1 MTAIP
6 KASAVDIVTQLV
18 TGPSLQEVASKTL
31 REALKTLYPNLDI
44 DPRLAMVVQ
53 PTWAIVDGRVVPDGY
68 QAGSLTN
75 ALVRLGLSGTTV
87 TYLDGEHYLT
97 LQPGVPAPAHL
108 PVKIDAIGLL
118 LNELAPLLFIAYKE
132 QHVDYWDEFTYPGQP
147 RWQQLSEALRNLWN
161 VDASVGWDADEIAMA
176 QAIFKQPDPQQ
187 RLAPAPYSAKA
198 YLIDL
203 DRGSADTQS
212 HLTLLDAAVLVGSI
226 ADRTLILT
234 HAITQ
239 GFQRFDSLE
248 ELGEA
253 LLRIY
258 GANASG
264 EDLKWRLVEP
274 QGNFF
279 DQQACTLIS
288 LEADALGKISF
299 FQDSPDK
306 RVYPHTGT
314 AGKPAQPTPRLE
326 AHFERLQPMLPDWLN
341 DALPIDQ
348 TRYSRHL
355 LDLTTLQHE
364 NNGKSFQ
371 NEITS
376 LQAFTRA
383 ALIKQILKEQPDA
396 KDLDIDNIEITITS
410 LVVWGT
416 FVLPGNTQTQ
426 TWTLTE
432 LALQNLAGLPLG
444 NKTVRY
450 KDGSPVPEWM
460 SATFLEKLVST
471 VDIGKTYPAHLKAV
485 LIDGAE
491 QASRLERLYTSQL
504 RVELPLLALQ
514 HKIQGRAGIDES
526 GYRYVVAALATTDAE
541 RYVDGEEIVIRPLA
555 FVAHRSRST
564 ADTVDNMYVIGSRD
578 ADKGPCVLYRPLFDK
593 ALLQYPGPANLLFA
607 IQHSRHLR
615 DSVLA
620 WLPDDVR
627 FNYSQFVFTARLPSV
642 WTIPQLMINPT
653 TALDMSGAVA
663 LGTQVIASDVLA
675 TLHERN
681 VKALVTQADRQ
692 SVSDAEARWAS
703 LKQGGWLMLN
713 AALPFLGRS
722 AGTAAWIWQIMDDLQ
737 EITDGANEQSAKVA
751 WTAIADILLALGMVL
766 AHRAAIG
773 DAPSTPV
780 ATTLEED
787 TATSKPAA
795 RIVKALRQPDITG
808 PQLTEA
814 HGTSIDSI
822 TALKRSPL
830 ALAKLLDTFKLA
842 KPKGLGAATREG
854 AQRGLYAHA
863 DKWYARVGERWFE
876 VARNAHGDVHIVDT
890 RQPTRPAGPRL
901 AYTANGQWVIDLRL
915 RLRGGGLEEG
925 RQAAQGIRNKEVA
938 VLAEQITAF
947 DLTMESK
954 GSRLDADRNSLHD
967 APAQAR
973 EQALAQY
980 LATLDSQHN
989 EYAANI
995 KLIKQ
1000 LNCKQSI
1007 PNYRTVMPERL
1018 DMQLF
1023 LGQEWLSNN
1032 ASDYQQR
1039 VLAVQAILDDE
1050 LRSESQA
1057 ATSAFEQ
1064 LNDVTQTIIE
1074 KMESAEACMEELT
1087 RLGPDGLDIK
1097 QKYTISLA
1105 PYPLDDLKTLQISLG
1120 QYTCIKPGDSTAH
1133 VEAQQALAGLFEDA
1147 ALNVQSSRDLSAD
1160 ESLSDLRIRIDALSQ
1175 VSEQFAS
1182 VDKRFDD
1189 LASEYSEHIHTERL
1203 KQLQARVAAFKES
1216 ADNRLA
1222 DLLRYRHLLVPQA
1235 GPSRPSA
1242 SSSNR
1247 QIIKTRNKGILV
1259 GERKKSLDGKDT
1271 DLVEV
1276 STALTRVIATFKEE
1290 SPGIWVEQNA
1300 RPAPSPKARPNL
1312 NNSISAGQAL
1322 IDGLAAF
1329 HRRIEARLKRGSR
1342 IPVEVEEEYHNHAA
1356 LLRKAGAAIDEAL
1369 TASNL
1374 TAALHEPSETL
1385 NHKLDAAAT
1394 TLEEKGTSTRIR
1406 LVKQQLPTAAGVEW
1420 LKDKGEVNISKTLT
1434 RRRLRRHKND
1444 FLDEYQI
1451 RDAHTDKI
1459 LCYAHFH
1466 YSSADA
1472 PDGAFLRGH
1481 MKTVAQHR
1489 LGGTS
1494 EITDVDNQR
1503 LIEIHRSEI
1512 SSRSAETLFFTLAK
1526 PAADATAPL

>member
-53 PTWAIVDGRVVPDGY
+53 PTWAIVEGRVVPDGY

-203 DRGSADTQS
+203 DRGNADTQS

-288 LEADALGKISF
+288 MEADALGEISF
-299 FQDSPDK
+299 FQDSPGK

-341 DALPIDQ
+341 DALPMDQ

-371 NEITS
+371 SEITS

-396 KDLDIDNIEITITS
+396 QDVNIDNIEITITS

-485 LIDGAE
+485 LIDDSV

-564 ADTVDNMYVIGSRD
+564 ADTVDNMYVIGPRD

-593 ALLQYPGPANLLFA
+593 ALLQYPGFANLLFA

-703 LKQGGWLMLN
+703 LKQGGWVMLN

-722 AGTAAWIWQIMDDLQ
+722 VGTAAWIWQIMDDLQ

-751 WTAIADILLALGMVL
+751 WTAIADISWRWAWCSPIVRQWVMR
-766 AHRAAIG
+766 HRRPWPQRSKRTQRRANLPPESSKRCA
-773 DAPSTPV
+773 SR
-780 ATTLEED
+780 
-787 TATSKPAA
+787 TSP
-795 RIVKALRQPDITG
+795 
-808 PQLTEA
+808 
-814 HGTSIDSI
+814 
-822 TALKRSPL
+822 
-830 ALAKLLDTFKLA
+830 
-842 KPKGLGAATREG
+842 
-854 AQRGLYAHA
+854 
-863 DKWYARVGERWFE
+863 
-876 VARNAHGDVHIVDT
+876 ARN
-890 RQPTRPAGPRL
+890 
-901 AYTANGQWVIDLRL
+901 
-915 RLRGGGLEEG
+915 
-925 RQAAQGIRNKEVA
+925 
-938 VLAEQITAF
+938 
-947 DLTMESK
+947 
-954 GSRLDADRNSLHD
+954 
-967 APAQAR
+967 
-973 EQALAQY
+973 
-980 LATLDSQHN
+980 
-989 EYAANI
+989 
-995 KLIKQ
+995 
-1000 LNCKQSI
+1000 
-1007 PNYRTVMPERL
+1007 
-1018 DMQLF
+1018 
-1023 LGQEWLSNN
+1023 
-1032 ASDYQQR
+1032 
-1039 VLAVQAILDDE
+1039 
-1050 LRSESQA
+1050 
-1057 ATSAFEQ
+1057 
-1064 LNDVTQTIIE
+1064 
-1074 KMESAEACMEELT
+1074 
-1087 RLGPDGLDIK
+1087 
-1097 QKYTISLA
+1097 
-1105 PYPLDDLKTLQISLG
+1105 
-1120 QYTCIKPGDSTAH
+1120 
-1133 VEAQQALAGLFEDA
+1133 
-1147 ALNVQSSRDLSAD
+1147 
-1160 ESLSDLRIRIDALSQ
+1160 
-1175 VSEQFAS
+1175 
-1182 VDKRFDD
+1182 
-1189 LASEYSEHIHTERL
+1189 
-1203 KQLQARVAAFKES
+1203 
-1216 ADNRLA
+1216 
-1222 DLLRYRHLLVPQA
+1222 
-1235 GPSRPSA
+1235 
-1242 SSSNR
+1242 
-1247 QIIKTRNKGILV
+1247 
-1259 GERKKSLDGKDT
+1259 
-1271 DLVEV
+1271 
-1276 STALTRVIATFKEE
+1276 
-1290 SPGIWVEQNA
+1290 
-1300 RPAPSPKARPNL
+1300 
-1312 NNSISAGQAL
+1312 
-1322 IDGLAAF
+1322 
-1329 HRRIEARLKRGSR
+1329 
-1342 IPVEVEEEYHNHAA
+1342 
-1356 LLRKAGAAIDEAL
+1356 
-1369 TASNL
+1369 
-1374 TAALHEPSETL
+1374 
-1385 NHKLDAAAT
+1385 
-1394 TLEEKGTSTRIR
+1394 
-1406 LVKQQLPTAAGVEW
+1406 
-1420 LKDKGEVNISKTLT
+1420 
-1434 RRRLRRHKND
+1434 
-1444 FLDEYQI
+1444 
-1451 RDAHTDKI
+1451 
-1459 LCYAHFH
+1459 
-1466 YSSADA
+1466 
-1472 PDGAFLRGH
+1472 
-1481 MKTVAQHR
+1481 
-1489 LGGTS
+1489 
-1494 EITDVDNQR
+1494 
-1503 LIEIHRSEI
+1503 
-1512 SSRSAETLFFTLAK
+1512 
-1526 PAADATAPL
+1526 

>member
-31 REALKTLYPNLDI
+31 RDALKTLYPNLDI

-97 LQPGVPAPAHL
+97 LQPGMPAPAHL

-132 QHVDYWDEFTYPGQP
+132 QHVEYWDEFTYPGQP

-176 QAIFKQPDPQQ
+176 RAIFKQPDPQQ

-203 DRGSADTQS
+203 DRGSSDKSS
-212 HLTLLDAAVLVGSI
+212 HLTLVDAAVVIGTI
-226 ADRTLILT
+226 ADRKLILT
-234 HAITQ
+234 HAVTQ

-258 GANASG
+258 GASASG

-288 LEADALGKISF
+288 MEADALGEISF
-299 FQDSPDK
+299 FQDSPGK

-341 DALPIDQ
+341 DALPMDQ

-371 NEITS
+371 SEITS

-383 ALIKQILKEQPDA
+383 ALIKQILKEQPGA
-396 KDLDIDNIEITITS
+396 KDVNIDNIEITITS

-416 FVLPGNTQTQ
+416 FVLPGNTQAQ

-471 VDIGKTYPAHLKAV
+471 VDIGKTYPAHLKAMLLDDPV
-485 LIDGAE
+485 
-491 QASRLERLYTSQL
+491 QAPLLQGLYTSQL
-504 RVELPLLALQ
+504 RIELPLLALQ
-514 HKIQGRAGIDES
+514 HKIRGRAGLDES
-526 GYRYVVAALATTDAE
+526 GYRYVVAAFATTGAE

-564 ADTVDNMYVIGSRD
+564 ADTVDNMYVIGPRD

-593 ALLQYPGPANLLFA
+593 TLLQYPGPANLLFA

-703 LKQGGWLMLN
+703 LKQGGWVMLN

-722 AGTAAWIWQIMDDLQ
+722 VGTAAWIWQIMDDLQ
-737 EITDGANEQSAKVA
+737 EITDGANEQSGKIA

-766 AHRAAIG
+766 AHRAAVG

-780 ATTLEED
+780 ATELEED
-787 TATSKPAA
+787 PATTRPAA

-808 PQLTEA
+808 PQLTQF

-822 TALKRSPL
+822 TALKRSPT
-830 ALAKLLDTFKLA
+830 ALATLLDGFEVG
-842 KPKGLGAATREG
+842 KPKALGAATREG
-854 AQRGLYAHA
+854 AYRDLYAQA

-876 VARNAHGDVHIVDT
+876 VARNVHGDVHIVDT

-915 RLRGGGLEEG
+915 RLRGGGLEDG
-925 RQAAQGIRNKEVA
+925 RKVAQGKKNQEVA
-938 VLAEQITAF
+938 VLSEQITAF

-954 GSRLDADRNSLHD
+954 GSLLDTERNSLRD

-995 KLIKQ
+995 QLIKT

-1039 VLAVQAILDDE
+1039 VLRVQAILDDE
-1050 LRSESQA
+1050 LRGESQA
-1057 ATSAFEQ
+1057 VTSAFEQ
-1064 LNDVTQTIIE
+1064 LNDATQTIIE
-1074 KMESAEACMEELT
+1074 KMESAEACLDELT
-1087 RLGPDGLDIK
+1087 RLGPDGLEIK
-1097 QKYTISLA
+1097 QKYNISLA

-1133 VEAQQALAGLFEDA
+1133 VEAQQALASLFEDA

-1203 KQLQARVAAFKES
+1203 RQLQARVAAFKDS

-1235 GPSRPSA
+1235 GPSRPATSA
-1242 SSSNR
+1242 SNR
-1247 QIIKTRNKGILV
+1247 QIIKTRNKGTLV
-1259 GERKKSLDGKDT
+1259 GQRKKSLDGKNT

-1276 STALTRVIATFKEE
+1276 GTALTRVIATFKEE

-1300 RPAPSPKARPNL
+1300 RPAPLPKARPNL
-1312 NNSISAGQAL
+1312 NKSISEGQAL

-1342 IPVEVEEEYHNHAA
+1342 IPVEVEEEYHNHAT
-1356 LLRKAGAAIDEAL
+1356 LLRKACAAIDEAL

-1374 TAALHEPSETL
+1374 TAALHEPSEEL

-1394 TLEEKGTSTRIR
+1394 TLEQKGTSTRIR

-1420 LKDKGEVNISKTLT
+1420 LKDKGEVSISKTLT
-1434 RRRLRRHKND
+1434 RRRLRRHQND

-1451 RDAHTDKI
+1451 RDAHTDKV

-1466 YSSADA
+1466 YSSVDA
-1472 PDGAFLRGH
+1472 PVAAFVRGH
-1481 MKTVAQHR
+1481 MKTLAQHR
-1489 LGGTS
+1489 MGGVA
-1494 EITDVDNQR
+1494 EITGVDNQR

-1512 SSRSAETLFFTLAK
+1512 STRSAETLFFNLSK

>member
-31 REALKTLYPNLDI
+31 RDALKTLYPNLDI

-53 PTWAIVDGRVVPDGY
+53 PIWAIVDGRVLPDGY

-161 VDASVGWDADEIAMA
+161 VDASVGWDADEIALA

-187 RLAPAPYSAKA
+187 RLAPDPYSAKA

-203 DRGSADTQS
+203 DRGGADTPS
-212 HLTLLDAAVLVGSI
+212 HLTLVDAAVVIGTI
-226 ADRTLILT
+226 AERKLILT
-234 HAITQ
+234 HAVTQ

-258 GANASG
+258 GASASG
-264 EDLKWRLVEP
+264 KDLKWRLVEP

-288 LEADALGKISF
+288 MEADALGEISF
-299 FQDSPDK
+299 FQDSPAK

-341 DALPIDQ
+341 DALPMDQ

-371 NEITS
+371 SEITS

-396 KDLDIDNIEITITS
+396 KDVNIDNIEITITS

-426 TWTLTE
+426 TWTLSE

-485 LIDGAE
+485 LIDDPV
-491 QASRLERLYTSQL
+491 QAPLLQGLYTSQL
-504 RVELPLLALQ
+504 RIELPLLALQ
-514 HKIQGRAGIDES
+514 HKIRGKAGIDES
-526 GYRYVVAALATTDAE
+526 GYRYVVAAFATTGAE
-541 RYVDGEEIVIRPLA
+541 RYVEGEEIVIRPLA

-564 ADTVDNMYVIGSRD
+564 ADTVDNMYVIGPRD
-578 ADKGPCVLYRPLFDK
+578 PDKGPCVLYRPLFDK
-593 ALLQYPGPANLLFA
+593 TLLQYPGPANLLFA

-620 WLPDDVR
+620 WLPDDTR

-663 LGTQVIASDVLA
+663 LGTEVIASDILA

-703 LKQGGWLMLN
+703 LKQGGWVMLN

-722 AGTAAWIWQIMDDLQ
+722 VGTAAWIWQIMDDLQ
-737 EITDGANEQSAKVA
+737 EITDSANEQSGKIA

-766 AHRAAIG
+766 AHRAAMG

-780 ATTLEED
+780 DTTLEED

-808 PQLTEA
+808 PQLTEV

-822 TALKRSPL
+822 AALKRSPV
-830 ALAKLLDTFKLA
+830 ALAKLLDTFKVG
-842 KPKGLGAATREG
+842 KPKGLVLPPGR
-854 AQRGLYAHA
+854 
-863 DKWYARVGERWFE
+863 ARTE
-876 VARNAHGDVHIVDT
+876 
-890 RQPTRPAGPRL
+890 
-901 AYTANGQWVIDLRL
+901 
-915 RLRGGGLEEG
+915 
-925 RQAAQGIRNKEVA
+925 
-938 VLAEQITAF
+938 
-947 DLTMESK
+947 
-954 GSRLDADRNSLHD
+954 
-967 APAQAR
+967 
-973 EQALAQY
+973 
-980 LATLDSQHN
+980 
-989 EYAANI
+989 
-995 KLIKQ
+995 
-1000 LNCKQSI
+1000 
-1007 PNYRTVMPERL
+1007 
-1018 DMQLF
+1018 
-1023 LGQEWLSNN
+1023 
-1032 ASDYQQR
+1032 AS
-1039 VLAVQAILDDE
+1039 
-1050 LRSESQA
+1050 
-1057 ATSAFEQ
+1057 TP
-1064 LNDVTQTIIE
+1064 TQTNGTPA
-1074 KMESAEACMEELT
+1074 S
-1087 RLGPDGLDIK
+1087 
-1097 QKYTISLA
+1097 
-1105 PYPLDDLKTLQISLG
+1105 
-1120 QYTCIKPGDSTAH
+1120 
-1133 VEAQQALAGLFEDA
+1133 VNAGL
-1147 ALNVQSSRDLSAD
+1147 
-1160 ESLSDLRIRIDALSQ
+1160 
-1175 VSEQFAS
+1175 
-1182 VDKRFDD
+1182 K
-1189 LASEYSEHIHTERL
+1189 
-1203 KQLQARVAAFKES
+1203 
-1216 ADNRLA
+1216 
-1222 DLLRYRHLLVPQA
+1222 
-1235 GPSRPSA
+1235 
-1242 SSSNR
+1242 
-1247 QIIKTRNKGILV
+1247 
-1259 GERKKSLDGKDT
+1259 
-1271 DLVEV
+1271 
-1276 STALTRVIATFKEE
+1276 
-1290 SPGIWVEQNA
+1290 
-1300 RPAPSPKARPNL
+1300 
-1312 NNSISAGQAL
+1312 
-1322 IDGLAAF
+1322 
-1329 HRRIEARLKRGSR
+1329 
-1342 IPVEVEEEYHNHAA
+1342 
-1356 LLRKAGAAIDEAL
+1356 
-1369 TASNL
+1369 
-1374 TAALHEPSETL
+1374 
-1385 NHKLDAAAT
+1385 
-1394 TLEEKGTSTRIR
+1394 
-1406 LVKQQLPTAAGVEW
+1406 
-1420 LKDKGEVNISKTLT
+1420 
-1434 RRRLRRHKND
+1434 
-1444 FLDEYQI
+1444 
-1451 RDAHTDKI
+1451 
-1459 LCYAHFH
+1459 
-1466 YSSADA
+1466 
-1472 PDGAFLRGH
+1472 
-1481 MKTVAQHR
+1481 
-1489 LGGTS
+1489 
-1494 EITDVDNQR
+1494 
-1503 LIEIHRSEI
+1503 
-1512 SSRSAETLFFTLAK
+1512 
-1526 PAADATAPL
+1526 